1 VLETIP
7 MSALYGGILIGISA
21 SILLLFNGRI
31 AGISGILYR
40 LIFNPFD
47 STERNWR
54 LAFLVGLMVGG
65 YLLLPIDFE
74 LREGYSQILLALSGL
89 AVGIGTQIGNGCT
102 SGHGVCGIGLL
113 ASRSIVATI
122 VFMLSGI
129 ITVTILSSFT
139 GLGG

>member
-1 VLETIP
+1 MLETIP

-89 AVGIGTQIGNGCT
+89 AVGIGTRIGNGCT

-129 ITVTILSSFT
+129 ITVTILSAYT

>member
-1 VLETIP
+1 

-47 STERNWR
+47 SSERNWR
-54 LAFLVGLMVGG
+54 LAFLIGLMIGG
-65 YLLLPIDFE
+65 YLLLPIEFE
-74 LREGYSQILLALSGL
+74 LREGYSKILLALSGL
-89 AVGIGTQIGNGCT
+89 AVGIGTRVGNGCT

-129 ITVTILSSFT
+129 ITVTILSAYT

>member
-1 VLETIP
+1 
-7 MSALYGGILIGISA
+7 MSALYGSILIGISA
-21 SILLLFNGRI
+21 SMLLLFNGRI

-47 STERNWR
+47 SNERNWR
-54 LAFLVGLMVGG
+54 LAFLIGLMVGG

-89 AVGIGTQIGNGCT
+89 AVGIGTRIGNGCT
-102 SGHGVCGIGLL
+102 SGHGVCGIGLM

-129 ITVTILSSFT
+129 ITVTILSAYT

>member
-1 VLETIP
+1 

-31 AGISGILYR
+31 ACISGILYR

-89 AVGIGTQIGNGCT
+89 AVGIGTRIGNGCT

-113 ASRSIVATI
+113 ASRSIVTTI

>member
-1 VLETIP
+1 

-21 SILLLFNGRI
+21 SMLLLFNGRI

-47 STERNWR
+47 SNERNWR
-54 LAFLVGLMVGG
+54 LTFLIGLMVGG
-65 YLLLPIDFE
+65 YLVLPIDFE

-89 AVGIGTQIGNGCT
+89 AVGIGTRIGNGCT
-102 SGHGVCGIGLL
+102 SGHGVCGIGLM

-129 ITVTILSSFT
+129 VTVTILSSYT

>member
-1 VLETIP
+1 MLETIP

-40 LIFNPFD
+40 LIFNPFG

-74 LREGYSQILLALSGL
+74 LREGYSQILLAFSGL
-89 AVGIGTQIGNGCT
+89 AVGIGTRMGNGCT

-129 ITVTILSSFT
+129 ITVTILSSYT

>member
-1 VLETIP
+1 

-31 AGISGILYR
+31 AGIIGILYR
-40 LIFNPFD
+40 LVFHAFD

-89 AVGIGTQIGNGCT
+89 AVGIGTRIGNGCT

>member
-1 VLETIP
+1 

-31 AGISGILYR
+31 AGISGILYC

-89 AVGIGTQIGNGCT
+89 AVGIGTRIGNGCT

-129 ITVTILSSFT
+129 ITVTILSSYT